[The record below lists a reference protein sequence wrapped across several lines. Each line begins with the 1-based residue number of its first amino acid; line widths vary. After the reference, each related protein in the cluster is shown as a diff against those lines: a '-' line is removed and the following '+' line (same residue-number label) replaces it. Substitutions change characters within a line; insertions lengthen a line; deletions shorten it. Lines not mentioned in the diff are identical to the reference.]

1 MSGVNLINI
10 DEARFRIARFGLQNY
25 CIGTEDVKKQLSDF
39 YGQSMIAEVRKMVGS
54 VGLLGTPRTLFYSI
68 GDGFHDFIAMPLD
81 GFSESNILGAT
92 YGFAAGTMSLTKQIY
107 LGVLMSFQQF
117 FRDASQLILLAS
129 KDKDYMRRR
138 EDRMII
144 EKPQHF
150 VDGFGYGANSF
161 IQSLKSGLTGI
172 VTRPYVEIRRRG
184 FRRGAPSG
192 MYQSLAGVAKPIS
205 GVFDLASKTAEGLK
219 NTIRGFDVN
228 TMKDR
233 IRQPR
238 TFYGI

>member
-1 MSGVNLINI
+1 M
-10 DEARFRIARFGLQNY
+10 
-25 CIGTEDVKKQLSDF
+25 
-39 YGQSMIAEVRKMVGS
+39 
-54 VGLLGTPRTLFYSI
+54 
-68 GDGFHDFIAMPLD
+68 
-81 GFSESNILGAT
+81 
-92 YGFAAGTMSLTKQIY
+92 
-107 LGVLMSFQQF
+107 
-117 FRDASQLILLAS
+117 
-129 KDKDYMRRR
+129 
-138 EDRMII
+138 
-144 EKPQHF
+144 
-150 VDGFGYGANSF
+150 
-161 IQSLKSGLTGI
+161 
-172 VTRPYVEIRRRG
+172 TRPYVEIRRRG